1 MTALDIDQAIEQ
13 FQQAGNEFHKGN
25 PEPMLKMFSQRDD
38 VSVANPW
45 GPAVRGRKE
54 LVETVKR
61 AALNYREG
69 DPVVYE
75 NIVKVVTPDLAFI
88 VENER
93 SRAKVGGSQDFA
105 TIALRATVI
114 FRKEDG
120 VWKIVHRHADPIVS
134 IQPVESIIE
143 K

>member
-1 MTALDIDQAIEQ
+1 MDAFDIDQAIEQ

-25 PEPMLKMFSQRDD
+25 PEPILKMWTQRED
-38 VSVANPW
+38 VSVANPL
-45 GPAVRGRKE
+45 GPAVRGWE
-54 LVETVKR
+54 QLVETVRR
-61 AALNYREG
+61 AASNYRDG
-69 DPVVYE
+69 DPVDYE
-75 NIVKVVTPDLAFI
+75 IIAKVVTPDLAFI

-105 TIALRATVI
+105 SIALRATII

-134 IQPVESIIE
+134 NQPVESIIQ